1 LSPPPG
7 ERRERAARRWL
18 PLAWGVCAA
27 ALLAATA
34 QGPGI
39 SDAEAAALAGTGPSD
54 PAASAAAVSTPPSTA
69 AVLGA
74 AGAVATRLGA
84 PRLAG
89 YRAVSALAGGAL
101 AALVAMLALAL
112 AEPGAALLAPAI
124 LLCAP
129 RLLASLVEAGPLAPG
144 AALAVG
150 TVLAYRTAAAA
161 GRARARLAAALVAGC
176 LFAVALALRAEAV
189 QLLAVVAAHVLGCAA
204 LRALQ
209 PERARLAGPRPRSSP
224 PSLAAM
230 LVLGP
235 IGALALWPQLWAAPL
250 PRIAGVLAASLGT
263 RPAWG
268 FPLYVTG
275 LALPVALVAAFAAGA
290 LHGAARCARAVRGGP
305 GLSDELLLL
314 FAAVGPLAAAQAGL
328 GSREPGPGPWVSAFP
343 FLAILAARA
352 LHAAARAIWPARA
365 SLVAGFLAA
374 LVLAPGVVATAR
386 SYPLLS
392 AAWGELAGGA
402 PGAATLGLPR
412 QDGGVVASLLREI
425 AVHARPGARVY
436 WAAVPAEALR
446 VYTQDGRIRPDLAV
460 ASRPEEADLAVVPLP
475 GDSRQEEYRVWA
487 AFRSSTPVAGTFLD
501 EVPLAWVYAQPGAW
515 R

>member
-1 LSPPPG
+1 VSALPV
-7 ERRERAARRWL
+7 ERRERAAWRWL

-34 QGPGI
+34 PGPGI
-39 SDAEAAALAGTGPSD
+39 SDAEAAALAGTGPAGRAA
-54 PAASAAAVSTPPSTA
+54 PAAPVSAPPSTA

-74 AGAVATRLGA
+74 AGAVASRLGV

-89 YRAVSALAGGAL
+89 FRGVSALAGGAL
-101 AALVAMLALAL
+101 AALVAMLALLIAGP
-112 AEPGAALLAPAI
+112 AAALLAPAL

-129 RLLASLVEAGPLAPG
+129 RLLASLVEAGPHAPG

-161 GRARARLAAALVAGC
+161 GRAPARLTAALIAGA
-176 LFAVALALRAEAV
+176 LFALALAVQVEAV
-189 QLLAVVAAHVLGCAA
+189 QLLAVAAAHVLGCAA

-209 PERARLAGPRPRSSP
+209 PERALLEGPRPRSSP

-235 IGALALWPQLWAAPL
+235 AGAFALWPWLWAAPA
-250 PRIAGVLAASLGT
+250 PRIARALAALLGS

-268 FPLYVTG
+268 LPLYVTA
-275 LALPVALVAAFAAGA
+275 LALPAALVAALAAGA
-290 LHGAARCARAVRGGP
+290 LHGAARCSRAVRGGP

-328 GSREPGPGPWVSAFP
+328 GPREPGPGAWISAFP

-365 SLVAGFLAA
+365 SLVAGVLAA
-374 LVLAPGVVATAR
+374 VVLAPGLIATAR

-412 QDGGVVASLLREI
+412 QDGGAAASLLREI
-425 AVHARPGARVY
+425 SVHARPGARVY
-436 WAAVPAEALR
+436 WAAVPAAALR
-446 VYTQDGRIRPDLAV
+446 VYAQDGQIRPDLAV
-460 ASRPEEADLAVVPLP
+460 ATGPEEADLAVVPLP
-475 GDSRQEEYRVWA
+475 GGSRQEEYRVWA
-487 AFRSSTPVAGTFLD
+487 AFRTSAPVAGTFLD
-501 EVPLAWVYAQPGAW
+501 EVPLAWVYARPGAW